1 MECLGNPNV
10 LNRIGLKELKVL
22 KRAFLLRQQ
31 WIERELHLLHIKFNL
46 FVACS
51 TIVGKGGSFSR
62 KIMKG
67 SVVFKEHNLPRN
79 ALPQTSFIFHL
90 EGGGGSGAIEEKTED
105 KLGLLE
111 N

>member
-1 MECLGNPNV
+1 M
-10 LNRIGLKELKVL
+10 NRIGLKELKVL

-31 WIERELHLLHIKFNL
+31 WFERELHLLHVKFNL
-46 FVACS
+46 FVPCS

-90 EGGGGSGAIEEKTED
+90 EGGGGSGGIEERKED
-105 KLGLLE
+105 KLGLLV